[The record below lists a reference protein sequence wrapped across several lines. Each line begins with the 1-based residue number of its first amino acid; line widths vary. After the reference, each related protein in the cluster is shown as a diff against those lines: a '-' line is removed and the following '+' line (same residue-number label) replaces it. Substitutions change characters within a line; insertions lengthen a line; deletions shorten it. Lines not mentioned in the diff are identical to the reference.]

1 MLKIS
6 AKMIQL
12 MRDCSYVKK
21 NGVNSFHGYKFA
33 TASDVLEKVN
43 AALVKHNVASVVNAE
58 LIDMVDKTN
67 QSGSKTESLATVKT
81 TVTLIDVDSGESITC
96 VGLGSG
102 ADVGDKAVMKA
113 QTASLKYAY
122 LMSLAIA
129 TGEDDPE
136 FDSETDK
143 RNSPHAA
150 PISKPHIQDEGEPL
164 CTDCGASITK
174 GVLRVSMSKYNR
186 ALCMRCQKLPA
197 A

>member
-143 RNSPHAA
+143 RNSPQAA

-186 ALCMRCQKLPA
+186 ALCMRCQKLHA